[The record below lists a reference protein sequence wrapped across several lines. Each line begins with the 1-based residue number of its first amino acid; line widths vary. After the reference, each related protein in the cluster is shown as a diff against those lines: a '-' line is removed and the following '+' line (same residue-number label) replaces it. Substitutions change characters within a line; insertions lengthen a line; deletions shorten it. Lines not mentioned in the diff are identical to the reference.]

1 MTKLAEPAGDKKDD
15 KPEKHEKAEKPEKA
29 ERPDKSE
36 EKPEKREWQNKPIVI
51 GGVET
56 NPGETRTFAVKVSEY
71 ADTTAMRIPLIVV
84 NGKGPGPTLLVNAA
98 IHGDELNGV
107 EVVRELIFEV
117 DHSAMRGCLVC
128 VPVVNVPGFLNSTRY
143 LPDRRDLNRSFPGTP
158 NGNMSERIAWEFFE
172 QVVKKCDYVMDF
184 HTAAEGRD
192 NMPHTRADMEK
203 PEVRRIARSFG
214 SRVVINNEGSRSTL
228 RYNAIKVGIPAI
240 TIEMGEAHHFQFDY
254 IKEGLAGVLNVMVE
268 LNMIDGT
275 ILSPP
280 FRTIVR
286 ETEWLRAKR
295 GGILLMKTKPETLA
309 FEGDLLATVTSPFG
323 TAVDRVVAPFTGIIV
338 GVTTEPLAEPGSP
351 ICHIVKVDK
360 TLATVKREL
369 GLAQEYEIKS
379 SFGPGGAGAF
389 ETPPITDDEGRGDP
403 HLEVEEKRS
412 PEVEEEEPKR
422 GAAAGR
428 GVPQQ

>member
-1 MTKLAEPAGDKKDD
+1 MVKNEDAGGDKKDD
-15 KPEKHEKAEKPEKA
+15 KPDKHEKADKKDDEKPEKKA
-29 ERPDKSE
+29 
-36 EKPEKREWQNKPIVI
+36 WQNKPIVI

-56 NPGETRTFAVKVSEY
+56 SPGETRTFAVKVSEY
-71 ADTTAMRIPLIVV
+71 ADTTPMKIPLIVV
-84 NGKGPGPTLLVNAA
+84 NGKDPGPTLLVNAA

-128 VPVVNVPGFLNSTRY
+128 VPVVNVSGFLNSTRY
-143 LPDRRDLNRSFPGTP
+143 LPDRRDLNRAFPGNP
-158 NGNMSERIAWEFFE
+158 KGNMAERIAYEFIE
-172 QVVKKCDYVMDF
+172 QVVRKCDYVLDF

-203 PEVRRIARSFG
+203 PEVRRIARAFG
-214 SRVVINNEGSRSTL
+214 SRVIINNEGSRSTL
-228 RYNAIKVGIPAI
+228 RYSSIKAGIPAI

-268 LNMIDGT
+268 LKMIDGT
-275 ILSPP
+275 VLSPP

-286 ETEWLRAKR
+286 QTEWLRAAH

-309 FEGDLLATVTSPFG
+309 YEGDLLATVTSPFG
-323 TAVDRVVAPFTGIIV
+323 TAVDRVVAPFTGIVV

-360 TLATVKREL
+360 TLETVKREL

-379 SFGPGGAGAF
+379 SFGPGGAGGFDA
-389 ETPPITDDEGRGDP
+389 PAITDDEGRGDP
-403 HLEVEEKRS
+403 RIETEDQGA
-412 PEVEEEEPKR
+412 PDVEEED
-422 GAAAGR
+422 GA
-428 GVPQQ
+428 